1 MKIKDVVRIISDS
14 YSLDIV
20 DFEKEYPNESYCI
33 RQNNGLWEVYYSERG
48 QKTDLKK
55 FDLESDACKY
65 LLEKIKKLATTM
77 AKNHNSPSGSD
88 AF

>member
-65 LLEKIKKLATTM
+65 LLEKIKTGY
-77 AKNHNSPSGSD
+77 NNS
-88 AF
+88 